1 MHEQYGLLFIHS
13 EGKKKEKKEANA
25 ELKMWIQTD
34 TKVWF
39 GLGLFMSAFYSFT
52 FLPFF
57 FLPEVGFM
65 WGIDLPV
72 GPVHNARDPL
82 AFWMSTHWSEMALF
96 VGPMHC
102 SRDPQTSF
110 FTQTL
115 IKNGSHSTI
124 HTFKNYFATMFSVFS
139 KISCVQT
146 DLKKGSNKR

>member
-52 FLPFF
+52 FLPFFFLFF

-115 IKNGSHSTI
+115 IKNESQIGRAH
-124 HTFKNYFATMFSVFS
+124 V
-139 KISCVQT
+139 
-146 DLKKGSNKR
+146 